1 MCLVS
6 DVNKPTS
13 DDILKLDAEFVERD
27 WLPPDSILKT
37 EIMNM
42 GKVNMEI
49 HLLDK
54 RKINFKIAESM
65 NVSQLMNFL
74 LAYH

>member
-13 DDILKLDAEFVERD
+13 DDILRQDSEFVERD
-27 WLPPDSILKT
+27 WLAPDGILKT
-37 EIMNM
+37 EMMNM
-42 GKVNMEI
+42 GKVSMEI

-54 RKINFKIAESM
+54 RKISFKIA
-65 NVSQLMNFL
+65 
-74 LAYH
+74 